1 MTKGALIDTKCRS
14 ALMLFVVVVVVV
26 VSFSLI
32 HFTVVFSVFSIV
44 EPSDYLS
51 ACYCNQLKDC

>member
-14 ALMLFVVVVVVV
+14 ALMLFVVV

>member
-14 ALMLFVVVVVVV
+14 ALMLFVVVVV